1 MRTVIVGTLS
11 ALLVVI
17 GASPVVAQEPTDAEI
32 NEYIEL
38 VRMDVRQGRADL
50 IGQHMQLSAGQAAK
64 FWPIYEAYEMA
75 FTSLGD
81 EHIQIIRDYANTYT
95 TMTDATASELA
106 TRALDVEGQKLE
118 LLRDYFMKIESALG
132 GAVAARFMQVEHRI
146 KTLLDLQLAAD
157 IPLLEAP

>member
-1 MRTVIVGTLS
+1 MKTVIVGALA

-17 GASPVVAQEPTDAEI
+17 GTSPVVAQQPTDAEI

-50 IGQHMQLSAGQAAK
+50 IGQHMQLSASQAAE

-81 EHIQIIRDYANTYT
+81 EQIQNIRDYANTYT
-95 TMTDATASELA
+95 SMTDATASELA
-106 TRALDVEGQKLE
+106 TRALDLETQELE
-118 LLRDYFMKIESALG
+118 LLRDYFMKVESALG
-132 GAVAARFMQVEHRI
+132 GAVAARFIQVEHRI